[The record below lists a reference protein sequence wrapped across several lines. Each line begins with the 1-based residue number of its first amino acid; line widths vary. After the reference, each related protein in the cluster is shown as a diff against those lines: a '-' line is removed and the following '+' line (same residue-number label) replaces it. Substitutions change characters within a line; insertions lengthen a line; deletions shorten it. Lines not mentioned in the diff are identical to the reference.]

1 MTSSWDGNGT
11 EQGKKEPYIPFAP
24 RAGATGA
31 MPSVPSAGGKGG
43 AWLVTFTDLVALLL
57 AFFVMMFAMMTLDE
71 QNWDALRSNFLGQL
85 ETLKEDPVVSPDHE
99 KDMETAR
106 LRPGINL
113 NYLAAQLRAE
123 FTGNAYLEQANIQRQ
138 EDRLIVELPHD
149 MLFESGAVEP
159 IPRAERAIFTIGG
172 LLARIRNRIEV
183 VGYADP
189 RPIENGPHSNW
200 ELSLARAAWVAHFLK
215 QSGYRPDIVIRGH
228 GDGRFE
234 ELTRAMDEDPSDG
247 FRQGRRTEIVVL
259 RDAGDLE

>member
-1 MTSSWDGNGT
+1 MTSQDGGRGT
-11 EQGKKEPYIPFAP
+11 EQGKKGPYIPFAP
-24 RAGATGA
+24 GMGATGGI
-31 MPSVPSAGGKGG
+31 PSGAGAGGKSG
-43 AWLVTFTDLVALLL
+43 AWLVTFTDLVALML

-123 FTGNAYLEQANIQRQ
+123 FAGSEYLDQAAVHRR

-149 MLFESGAVEP
+149 MLFETGAIEP

-183 VGYADP
+183 VGYTDP
-189 RPIENGPHSNW
+189 QPIEDGPHSNW

-234 ELTRAMDEDPSDG
+234 ELTQASGENSSDG